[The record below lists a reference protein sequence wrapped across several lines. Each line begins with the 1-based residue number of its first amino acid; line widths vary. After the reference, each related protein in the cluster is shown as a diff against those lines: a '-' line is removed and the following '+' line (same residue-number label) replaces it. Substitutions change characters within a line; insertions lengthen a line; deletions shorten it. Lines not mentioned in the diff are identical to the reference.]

1 MQPEVAT
8 ARCGQRPEHFKS
20 HHKEN
25 NILDVYHVAVNVNVL
40 TAAIPPR
47 VRPISINRHHVV
59 DNVTVLIVI
68 ANITMD

>member
-25 NILDVYHVAVNVNVL
+25 NILDVYHVA
-40 TAAIPPR
+40 AAADDDYAAAS
-47 VRPISINRHHVV
+47 VASAINAQ
-59 DNVTVLIVI
+59 N
-68 ANITMD
+68 